1 MLLSLQSSL
10 WHPSHLS
17 SSPLSRHI
25 WRGHRPP
32 WVVGLQLS
40 TPVLPTGGPG
50 ATRCQTTFGA
60 TSPITPNK
68 KKKMCSRKRKIL
80 FIFVS
85 VAGTSILGTRGTV
98 DPDPL
103 SWALSKQQNLS
114 AESEGPGQE
123 TGARSSAA
131 IRRAANWESGDLGA
145 APGCAI
151 INKLCDLGGGR

>member
-1 MLLSLQSSL
+1 
-10 WHPSHLS
+10 
-17 SSPLSRHI
+17 
-25 WRGHRPP
+25 
-32 WVVGLQLS
+32 
-40 TPVLPTGGPG
+40 
-50 ATRCQTTFGA
+50 
-60 TSPITPNK
+60 
-68 KKKMCSRKRKIL
+68 MCSRKRKIL

-103 SWALSKQQNLS
+103 SWALSKQHNLS

-123 TGARSSAA
+123 TGARSPAA

-151 INKLCDLGGGR
+151 INKLCDLGGGRWFLWIWEVDCDLEDPCKSEPMMLRSKYGSVQGVARVADPWHIRSEKHWASRGALPA